1 MCVCA
6 CVSVRVC
13 VCARARSLSLGR
25 THAHN
30 HSAERPRSTQS
41 GVEAGFGVW
50 CGVVVVFGTHSG
62 TGDTPGP
69 RLLVVQG
76 HVCMHACIY
85 TPGPRLLAA
94 AAHSGPP
101 SRDAIPRTCPDRFVV
116 ERDGVNERALW
127 VGRGRKRQGKRQQA
141 STRDKMCTCMHSC
154 SCLPACMHAYIHTRQ
169 HTLANMHEHVHTLP
183 LLGST

>member
-1 MCVCA
+1 M
-6 CVSVRVC
+6 VRCGGGVWHTLRHRRH
-13 VCARARSLSLGR
+13 ARAKAAR
-25 THAHN
+25 
-30 HSAERPRSTQS
+30 
-41 GVEAGFGVW
+41 
-50 CGVVVVFGTHSG
+50 
-62 TGDTPGP
+62 
-69 RLLVVQG
+69 VQG

-154 SCLPACMHAYIHTRQ
+154 SCLPACMHTFTH
-169 HTLANMHEHVHTLP
+169 
-183 LLGST
+183 GSTHSQTCMNTCIPFPSLGQLKQIIQHFARVTGTSDRVAPSTLFRIITAL